1 MMWPTH
7 THTHTQH
14 YSAVEQRTD
23 RKNTREKP
31 GETVRRGQ
39 QQQGKKT
46 AAGQEELSWRWRT
59 GMRLE
64 GSIWVWWETEGE
76 EMGGNEGDRRLLHVP
91 LNRWW
96 GFGTWMGR
104 LGQEE
109 GGGTTSSV

>member
-1 MMWPTH
+1 
-7 THTHTQH
+7 
-14 YSAVEQRTD
+14 
-23 RKNTREKP
+23 
-31 GETVRRGQ
+31 
-39 QQQGKKT
+39 
-46 AAGQEELSWRWRT
+46 
-59 GMRLE
+59 MRLE